1 MSLLEGLCL
10 FLMLTSSSILV
21 LAYIYLTSIKT
32 YKRMLYKER
41 RRMAKRLER
50 VRKLKQQDN
59 LDMEV

>member
-1 MSLLEGLCL
+1 MNWLEGLCL

-21 LAYIYLTSIKT
+21 LAYIYLTGIKS
-32 YKRMLYKER
+32 YKRVLYKER